1 MSQVPTIRTKHTGS
15 EIAESL
21 LFAFERKYGAKPS
34 KNLAAYL
41 WGLVMLETASGNA
54 LYNENPGNVTVSNES
69 QDYFLLRNKSGEF
82 NKEHYRN
89 FDRLDLGLENF
100 LYETVTRR
108 PSLIAAAEAGDAYA
122 FATAI
127 RDTRYTPSLDV
138 DSHYGSYKKLAEQ
151 SLAAGYFAAMP
162 DSTAISKPLTPSGS
176 PSSASKAGSGAAL
189 LILAATAGIFYG
201 TMRVKPGRK
210 ALA

>member
-1 MSQVPTIRTKHTGS
+1 MPQVPTISTKHTGS

-21 LFAFERKYGAKPS
+21 LVSFERKYGAKPS

-41 WGLVMLETASGNA
+41 WGLIMLETASGNA
-54 LYNENPGNVTVSNES
+54 LWNENPGNVTVTS
-69 QDYFLLRNKSGEF
+69 DDMPYFLLKNKSGAY
-82 NKEHYRN
+82 NKEHYRS

-100 LYETVTRR
+100 LHETVTRR
-108 PSLIAAAEAGDAYA
+108 PTLIAAAEAGDAYA

-127 RDTRYTPSLDV
+127 RDTRYTPGLDV
-138 DSHYGSYKKLAEQ
+138 DSHFGSYKKLADQ
-151 SLAAGYFAAMP
+151 SLAAGYFAALP
-162 DSTAISKPLTPSGS
+162 DSTVISKPSTPSGS
-176 PSSASKAGSGAAL
+176 PSSASKKGSGAAL